1 MADDDLQSRITRNVR
16 VLMALRGIHEQRVLA
31 DQMGLQPHDISRR
44 MKGRWQIGDLDRL
57 ADALGVGTEM
67 IVAREISAVVTAV
80 GATGTDSAISPGR
93 QSRISAEI
101 SWLMP
106 RSMPSVGIAD
116 SENGENV
123 TQPVDLDAYRAR
135 KHAKPINSA
144 LQAARVG

>member
-1 MADDDLQSRITRNVR
+1 MMGRRRMSGVKLAARIGRTQSYVSRRLTAEVAFDLDDLERIADVFDMSFAQ
-16 VLMALRGIHEQRVLA
+16 LMA
-31 DQMGLQPHDISRR
+31 
-44 MKGRWQIGDLDRL
+44 
-57 ADALGVGTEM
+57 
-67 IVAREISAVVTAV
+67 
-80 GATGTDSAISPGR
+80 
-93 QSRISAEI
+93 RIDAEI